1 MNGDTVRC
9 IVLGAI
15 ILGGIAVIY
24 VLAPNAHMM
33 SSVVQT
39 SGSR

>member
-1 MNGDTVRC
+1 MDGDTVRC

-15 ILGGIAVIY
+15 ILGGIGLIY
-24 VLAPNAHMM
+24 VLAPNAYFL

-39 SGSR
+39 AGPR